1 MNQQYLKVIDIGH
14 NGKSPDEAL
23 STLETTVSKC
33 SYENKVK
40 AIKVITGHGT
50 GRLRKIVRDW
60 CEDQKGRF
68 RGVIYGEDYDM
79 FNQYAVNMR
88 SDCHQPD
95 DIDFG
100 KNNSAITYIW
110 LR

>member
-1 MNQQYLKVIDIGH
+1 MHQKYLKVIDIGH
-14 NGKSPDEAL
+14 TGKSSDEAL
-23 STLETTVSKC
+23 STLAIMVSKC

-50 GRLRKIVRDW
+50 GRLRKIVREW
-60 CEDQKGRF
+60 CEDQNGRF
-68 RGVIYGEDYDM
+68 RDVIYGEDYNM
-79 FNQYAVNMR
+79 FNQNAVNMR
-88 SDCHQPD
+88 SDCNQPE

>member
-14 NGKSPDEAL
+14 AGKSPNEAL
-23 STLETTVSKC
+23 STLEITVSKC
-33 SYENKVK
+33 SYENKIK

-50 GRLRKIVRDW
+50 GTLRKIVREW
-60 CEDQKGRF
+60 CEDQEGRF

-79 FNQYAVNMR
+79 FNQNAVNMR
-88 SDCHQPD
+88 SDCNQPKD
-95 DIDFG
+95 VDFG